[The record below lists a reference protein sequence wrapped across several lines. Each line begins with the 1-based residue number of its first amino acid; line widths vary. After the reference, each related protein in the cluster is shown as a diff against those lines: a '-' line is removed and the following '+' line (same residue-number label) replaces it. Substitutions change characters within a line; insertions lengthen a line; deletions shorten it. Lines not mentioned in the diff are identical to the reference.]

1 VTGAVGRGTQQTRW
15 RLRVVHTTGY
25 RYATAVT
32 QSYNEARLTPRSDDR
47 QNLMVA
53 RLETVPAARA
63 HKYTDYW
70 GTEVN
75 SFDLH
80 TPHTELKVIAAS
92 VVETTEQPLPS
103 VDATWTQVRSPESV
117 DKYAEYLEWTGYVP
131 RHRELAAVARSLR
144 KGRTPQETVLAVSK
158 WVHDTLKYQRGTT
171 GVHSSAIDAWQ
182 AGEGVCQDYAHL
194 TLALL
199 RAVGVPVRYVSG
211 YLHTKPNAAVGET
224 VVGESHAW
232 VEAWIGDWW
241 GFDPTND
248 IPIGHRHVWVAT
260 GRDYG
265 DVSPLKGIYSGGA
278 ATAIEVT
285 VDMTRLA

>member
-1 VTGAVGRGTQQTRW
+1 
-15 RLRVVHTTGY
+15 VHTTGY
-25 RYATAVT
+25 RYATPVT
-32 QSYNEARLTPRSDDR
+32 QSYNEARLTPRTDDR
-47 QNLMVA
+47 QNLMVG
-53 RLETVPAARA
+53 RLDTVPSARA
-63 HKYTDYW
+63 YKYTDYW

-80 TPHTELKVIAAS
+80 TPHTELKVVASS
-92 VVETTEQPLPS
+92 VVETTEQPPPS
-103 VDATWTQVRSPESV
+103 MDVTWAQLKSPDV
-117 DKYAEYLEWTGYVP
+117 LDKYAEYLEWTTYVP
-131 RHRELAAVARSLR
+131 KHRELAAVARSLR

-171 GVHSSAIDAWQ
+171 GVHSSAVDAWQ

-194 TLALL
+194 TLAML
-199 RAVGVPVRYVSG
+199 RAVGVPGRYVSG
-211 YLHTKPNAAVGET
+211 YLHTKPDAAIGEA

-232 VEAWIGDWW
+232 IEAWTGEWW

-248 IPIGHRHVWVAT
+248 VPIAQRHVWVAT

>member
-1 VTGAVGRGTQQTRW
+1 MNW

-32 QSYNEARLTPRSDDR
+32 QSYNEARLTPRHDDR

-53 RLETVPAARA
+53 RLETIPPARA
-63 HKYTDYW
+63 YKYTDYW

-92 VVETTEQPLPS
+92 VVETSDQTPPS
-103 VDATWTQVRSPESV
+103 AEVSWVQLKSADVLDA
-117 DKYAEYLEWTGYVP
+117 YAEYLEWTTYVP
-131 RHRELAAVARSLR
+131 KHRELSAVARSLR
-144 KGRTPQETVLAVSK
+144 RGRSPEETVLAISK

-171 GVHSSAIDAWQ
+171 GVHSSAVDAWQ

-194 TLALL
+194 TLAML
-199 RAVGVPVRYVSG
+199 RAVGVPSRYVSG
-211 YLHTKPNAAVGET
+211 YLHTKPDAAVGES

-232 VEAWIGDWW
+232 VEAWTGEWW

-248 IPIGHRHVWVAT
+248 ISIGHRHVWVAI
-260 GRDYG
+260 GRDYA
-265 DVSPLKGIYSGGA
+265 DVSPLKGIYSGDA

>member
-1 VTGAVGRGTQQTRW
+1 MTGVVGRGRNQAQW

-25 RYATAVT
+25 RYATPVT
-32 QSYNEARLTPRSDDR
+32 QSYNEARLTPRNDDR

-53 RLETVPAARA
+53 RLETVPSARGY
-63 HKYTDYW
+63 KYTDYW

-80 TPHTELKVIAAS
+80 TPHTELKVVAAS
-92 VVETTEQPLPS
+92 VVETSDQPPPS
-103 VDATWTQVRSPESV
+103 TDVTWSTLKSPDV
-117 DKYAEYLEWTGYVP
+117 LDTYAEYLEPTPYVP
-131 RHRELAAVARSLR
+131 KHRDLRVVARSIA
-144 KGRTPQETVLAVSK
+144 KGSTPQQAVLDLCF
-158 WVHDTLKYQRGTT
+158 WVHRSLKYQRGTT
-171 GVHSSAIDAWQ
+171 GVHSSAVDAWL

-194 TLALL
+194 TLVML
-199 RAVGVPVRYVSG
+199 RACGIPARYVSG
-211 YLHTKPNAAVGET
+211 YLHTKPDAAVGET

-232 VEAWIGDWW
+232 IEAWTGEWW

-260 GRDYG
+260 GRDYA

>member
-1 VTGAVGRGTQQTRW
+1 VKW

-47 QNLMVA
+47 QNLMVS
-53 RLETVPAARA
+53 RLETVPATRA
-63 HKYTDYW
+63 HRYTDYW

-75 SFDLH
+75 AFDLH
-80 TPHTELKVIAAS
+80 TPHTELKVVAAS
-92 VVETTEQPLPS
+92 VVETAEQAVTD
-103 VDATWTQVRSPESV
+103 VDATWSHVRSPESV
-117 DKYAEYLEWTGYVP
+117 DRFAEYLEWTTYVP
-131 RHRELAAVARSLR
+131 KHRELAAVARSLR
-144 KGRTPQETVLAVSK
+144 KGRTPQETVLTVSK

-171 GVHSSAIDAWQ
+171 GVHSSAVDAWQ

-194 TLALL
+194 TLAML
-199 RAVGVPVRYVSG
+199 RAVGIPARYVSG
-211 YLHTKPNAAVGET
+211 YLHTKPDAAVGET

-232 VEAWIGDWW
+232 VEAWTGEWW

-248 IPIGHRHVWVAT
+248 IPIGYRHVWVAT
-260 GRDYG
+260 GRDYA

-285 VDMTRLA
+285 VNMTRLA

>member
-1 VTGAVGRGTQQTRW
+1 MKW

-25 RYATAVT
+25 RYSSAVA

-47 QNLMVA
+47 QNLMVS
-53 RLETVPAARA
+53 RLETVPATRA
-63 HKYTDYW
+63 YKYTDYW
-70 GTEVN
+70 GTEVTA
-75 SFDLH
+75 FDVF
-80 TPHTELKVIAAS
+80 TPHTELKVVAAS
-92 VVETTEQPLPS
+92 VVETTGQPLPA
-103 VDATWTQVRSPESV
+103 VDAAWTQVRSPECI
-117 DKYAEYLEWTGYVP
+117 DLYAEYLEFTTYVP
-131 RHRELAAVARSLR
+131 KHRELASVARELR

-182 AGEGVCQDYAHL
+182 AREGVCQDYAHL
-194 TLALL
+194 TLAML
-199 RAVGVPVRYVSG
+199 RAVGVPTRYVSG

-232 VEAWIGDWW
+232 IEAWTGEWW

-260 GRDYG
+260 GRDYA

>member
-1 VTGAVGRGTQQTRW
+1 MTKPANW

-32 QSYNEARLTPRSDDR
+32 QSYNEARLTPRTDDR

-53 RLETVPAARA
+53 RLETVPSARVYR
-63 HKYTDYW
+63 YTDYW

-75 SFDLH
+75 TFDLH
-80 TPHTELKVIAAS
+80 TPHTELKVTAAS
-92 VVETTEQPLPS
+92 VVETATETVPAEI
-103 VDATWTQVRSPESV
+103 ATWAEVRSAEAV
-117 DKYAEYLEWTGYVP
+117 DRYAEFLEWTTYVP
-131 RHRELAAVARSLR
+131 KHRELSAVARSLR
-144 KGRTPQETVLAVSK
+144 KGLAPDETVLAVSK

-171 GVHSSAIDAWQ
+171 GVHSSAVDAWQ
-182 AGEGVCQDYAHL
+182 AREGVCQDYAHL
-194 TLALL
+194 TLTLL
-199 RAVGVPVRYVSG
+199 RAVGIPSRYVSG

-232 VEAWIGDWW
+232 IEAWTGSWW

-260 GRDYG
+260 GRDYA

-285 VDMTRLA
+285 VNMTRLA

>member
-1 VTGAVGRGTQQTRW
+1 VTSRW

-25 RYATAVT
+25 RYATPVT

-47 QNLMVA
+47 QNLMVS
-53 RLETVPAARA
+53 RLETVPATRA
-63 HKYTDYW
+63 YKYTDYW

-75 SFDLH
+75 AFDLH
-80 TPHTELKVIAAS
+80 APHTELKVVAAS
-92 VVETTEQPLPS
+92 VVETTEYPGP
-103 VDATWTQVRSPESV
+103 VDTADWSEVRSAEAV
-117 DKYAEYLEWTGYVP
+117 DSYAEYLEWTSYVP
-131 RHRELAAVARSLR
+131 KHKELSKVAKGLR
-144 KGRTPQETVLAVSK
+144 KGKTPSETVLAISK
-158 WVHDTLKYQRGTT
+158 WVHDTLTYQRGTT
-171 GVHSSAIDAWQ
+171 GVHSSAVDAWQ

-194 TLALL
+194 TLAML
-199 RAVGVPVRYVSG
+199 RAVNIPARYVSG
-211 YLHTKPNAAVGET
+211 YLHTKPDAAVGES

-232 VEAWIGDWW
+232 IEAWTGDWW

-248 IPIGHRHVWVAT
+248 IPIAHRHVWVAT
-260 GRDYG
+260 GRDYA

>member
-1 VTGAVGRGTQQTRW
+1 VNW

-32 QSYNEARLTPRSDDR
+32 QSYNEARLTPRHDDR

-63 HKYTDYW
+63 YKYTDYW

-92 VVETTEQPLPS
+92 VVETSDQPLPS
-103 VDATWTQVRSPESV
+103 AEVSWVQLKSADVLDT
-117 DKYAEYLEWTGYVP
+117 YAEYLEWTTYVP
-131 RHRELAAVARSLR
+131 KHRELSAVARSLR
-144 KGRTPQETVLAVSK
+144 RGRSPQETVFAVSK

-171 GVHSSAIDAWQ
+171 GVHSSAVDAWQ

-194 TLALL
+194 TLAML
-199 RAVGVPVRYVSG
+199 RAVGVPSRYVSG
-211 YLHTKPNAAVGET
+211 YLHTKPDAAVGET

-232 VEAWIGDWW
+232 VEAWTGEWW

-248 IPIGHRHVWVAT
+248 ISIGHRHVWVAT
-260 GRDYG
+260 GRDYA
-265 DVSPLKGIYSGGA
+265 DVSPLKGIYSGDA

>member
-1 VTGAVGRGTQQTRW
+1 
-15 RLRVVHTTGY
+15 
-25 RYATAVT
+25 VT

-47 QNLMVA
+47 QNLMVS
-53 RLETVPAARA
+53 RLETIPATRA
-63 HKYTDYW
+63 YKYTDYW

-75 SFDLH
+75 AFDLH
-80 TPHTELKVIAAS
+80 APHTELKVVAAS
-92 VVETTEQPLPS
+92 VVETTEYPGP
-103 VDATWTQVRSPESV
+103 VDTADWAEVRSAEAV
-117 DKYAEYLEWTGYVP
+117 DSFAEYLEWTSYVP
-131 RHRELAAVARSLR
+131 KHKELSKIAKGLR
-144 KGRTPQETVLAVSK
+144 KGKTPSETVLAISK
-158 WVHDTLKYQRGTT
+158 WVHDTLTYQRGTT

-194 TLALL
+194 TLAML
-199 RAVGVPVRYVSG
+199 RAVNIPARYVSG
-211 YLHTKPNAAVGET
+211 YLHTKPDAAVGES

-232 VEAWIGDWW
+232 IEAWTGDWW

-248 IPIGHRHVWVAT
+248 IPIAHRHVWVAT

>member
-1 VTGAVGRGTQQTRW
+1 VKW

-32 QSYNEARLTPRSDDR
+32 QSYNEARLTPRHDDR

-53 RLETVPAARA
+53 RLESVPATRA
-63 HKYTDYW
+63 YKYTDYW

-80 TPHTELKVIAAS
+80 VPHTELKVIAAS
-92 VVETTEQPLPS
+92 VVETSDQLAPS
-103 VDATWTQVRSPESV
+103 SDATWSKLRSPEV
-117 DKYAEYLEWTGYVP
+117 LDAYAEYLEWTIYVP
-131 RHRELAAVARSLR
+131 KHRELAAVARSLR
-144 KGRTPQETVLAVSK
+144 KGRTPEETVLAVSR

-171 GVHSSAIDAWQ
+171 GVHSSAVDAWQ

-194 TLALL
+194 TLAML
-199 RAVGVPVRYVSG
+199 RAVDIPARYVSG
-211 YLHTKPNAAVGET
+211 YLHTKPDAEVGET

-232 VEAWIGDWW
+232 VEAWIGQWW
-241 GFDPTND
+241 GFDPTNA
-248 IPIGHRHVWVAT
+248 ISIGHRHVWVAT

>member
-1 VTGAVGRGTQQTRW
+1 MKW

-53 RLETVPAARA
+53 RLETIPATRSYR
-63 HKYTDYW
+63 YTDYW

-80 TPHTELKVIAAS
+80 APHTELKVIAAS
-92 VVETTEQPLPS
+92 VVETTTQPTPEEE
-103 VDATWTQVRSPESV
+103 ATWADVRSPQSL
-117 DKYAEYLEWTGYVP
+117 DRYGEYLEFAEYVP
-131 RHRELAAVARSLR
+131 KNKELAAIARGLR
-144 KGRTPQETVLAVSK
+144 KGLSPAETVLAVSR
-158 WVHDTLKYQRGTT
+158 WVHETLTYQRGTT
-171 GVHSSAIDAWQ
+171 GVHSSAVDAWQ

-194 TLALL
+194 SLAML
-199 RAVGVPVRYVSG
+199 RAVGVPARYVSG
-211 YLHTKPNAAVGET
+211 YLHTKADAAVGET

-232 VEAWIGDWW
+232 IEAWTGGWW
-241 GFDPTND
+241 GYDPTND
-248 IPIGHRHVWVAT
+248 IPIAHRHVWVAT

-278 ATAIEVT
+278 ATAIDVT
-285 VDMTRLA
+285 VDITRLA

>member
-1 VTGAVGRGTQQTRW
+1 MKW

-25 RYATAVT
+25 RYDGPVA

-53 RLETVPAARA
+53 RLDTVPATRA
-63 HKYTDYW
+63 YKYTDYW

-75 SFDLH
+75 AFDLF
-80 TPHTELKVIAAS
+80 TAHTELKVVASS
-92 VVETTEQPLPS
+92 VVETTGHPLPE
-103 VDATWTQVRSPESV
+103 VDASWHEVRSAECV
-117 DKYAEYLEWTGYVP
+117 DLYAEYLEWTSYVP
-131 RHRELAAVARSLR
+131 KHRELTAVARGLR

-194 TLALL
+194 TLAML
-199 RAVGVPVRYVSG
+199 RAVGIPSRYVSG

-232 VEAWIGDWW
+232 IEAWTGEWW

-248 IPIGHRHVWVAT
+248 LPIAHRHVWVAT
-260 GRDYG
+260 GRDYA

>member
-1 VTGAVGRGTQQTRW
+1 VTGAEGQGTQQTRW

-47 QNLMVA
+47 QNLMVS
-53 RLETVPAARA
+53 RLETLPAARGY
-63 HKYTDYW
+63 KYTDYW

-75 SFDLH
+75 AFDLH

-92 VVETTEQPLPS
+92 VVETTEQALPS

-158 WVHDTLKYQRGTT
+158 WVHETLKYQRGTT

-199 RAVGVPVRYVSG
+199 RAVGVPGRYVSG
-211 YLHTKPNAAVGET
+211 YLHTKPDAAVGET

-232 VEAWIGDWW
+232 VEAWTGEWW

-260 GRDYG
+260 GRDYA

>member
-1 VTGAVGRGTQQTRW
+1 VSW

-25 RYATAVT
+25 RYATPVT

-53 RLETVPAARA
+53 RLETVPATRA
-63 HKYTDYW
+63 YKYTDYW

-80 TPHTELKVIAAS
+80 TPHTELKVVAAS
-92 VVETTEQPLPS
+92 VVETTEQPPPP
-103 VDATWTQVRSPESV
+103 VDATWALVRSPESI
-117 DKYAEYLEWTGYVP
+117 DRYAEYLEWTTYVP
-131 RHRELAAVARSLR
+131 RHRELAGIARSLR

-171 GVHSSAIDAWQ
+171 GVHSSAVDAWQ

-194 TLALL
+194 TLAML

-211 YLHTKPNAAVGET
+211 YLHTKPDAAVGET

-232 VEAWIGDWW
+232 IEAWTGDWW
-241 GFDPTND
+241 AFDPTND
-248 IPIGHRHVWVAT
+248 IPIGLRHVWVAT
-260 GRDYG
+260 GRDYA
-265 DVSPLKGIYSGGA
+265 DVSPLKGIYSGGV

>member
-1 VTGAVGRGTQQTRW
+1 MTTAW

-25 RYATAVT
+25 RYDGPVA

-53 RLETVPAARA
+53 RLETVPATRA
-63 HKYTDYW
+63 YKYTDYW

-75 SFDLH
+75 AFDLF
-80 TPHTELKVIAAS
+80 TPHTELKVIASS
-92 VVETTEQPLPS
+92 VVETTRQPLPE
-103 VDATWTQVRSPESV
+103 VDATWNQVRSPESV
-117 DKYAEYLEWTGYVP
+117 DLYAEYLEFTTYVP
-131 RHRELAAVARSLR
+131 KHRELTSVARELR
-144 KGRTPQETVLAVSK
+144 KGRTPQEAVLAVSK

-171 GVHSSAIDAWQ
+171 GVHSSAVDAWQ

-194 TLALL
+194 TLTML
-199 RAVGVPVRYVSG
+199 RAVGIPSRYVSG
-211 YLHTKPNAAVGET
+211 YLHTKPDAAVGET

-232 VEAWIGDWW
+232 IEAWTGQWW

-248 IPIGHRHVWVAT
+248 IEIGHRHVWVAT

>member
-1 VTGAVGRGTQQTRW
+1 VTGAEGRGTQQTRW

-47 QNLMVA
+47 QNLMVS
-53 RLETVPAARA
+53 RLETLPAARGY
-63 HKYTDYW
+63 KYTDYW

-75 SFDLH
+75 AFDLH

-92 VVETTEQPLPS
+92 VVETTEQALPS

-158 WVHDTLKYQRGTT
+158 WVHETLKYQRGTT

-199 RAVGVPVRYVSG
+199 RAVGVPGRYVSG
-211 YLHTKPNAAVGET
+211 YLHTKPDAAVGET

-232 VEAWIGDWW
+232 VEAWTGEWW

-260 GRDYG
+260 GRDYA